1 MVQRYIFH
9 SIPNTLHYSS
19 EIHPYVGEFAYIC
32 TIVAVAKKLLRNTA
46 RKVNRTK
53 N

>member
-19 EIHPYVGEFAYIC
+19 EIHPYVGEFSYIWESNPFSHG
-32 TIVAVAKKLLRNTA
+32 TD
-46 RKVNRTK
+46 
-53 N
+53 